1 MLNSIMY
8 YQILV
13 FFKIKLKYVLTP
25 LLKVPSPMK
34 AAYLKESMFKALNI
48 EIVNQKSNIVTVAI
62 MTVSGNVRN
71 FRKYVFIDKTIKN
84 SAQFLSK

>member
-1 MLNSIMY
+1 M
-8 YQILV
+8 
-13 FFKIKLKYVLTP
+13 
-25 LLKVPSPMK
+25 
-34 AAYLKESMFKALNI
+34 
-48 EIVNQKSNIVTVAI
+48 VTVAI

>member
-48 EIVNQKSNIVTVAI
+48 EKVNQKKQHSYSSNYDC
-62 MTVSGNVRN
+62 
-71 FRKYVFIDKTIKN
+71 FRKCEE
-84 SAQFLSK
+84 L

>member
-13 FFKIKLKYVLTP
+13 FFKIKLKYFLTP

-34 AAYLKESMFKALNI
+34 AAYLKKSMFKALNI
-48 EIVNQKSNIVTVAI
+48 EIVNQKKRNSYSN
-62 MTVSGNVRN
+62 NYDC
-71 FRKYVFIDKTIKN
+71 FRKCEE
-84 SAQFLSK
+84 L